1 MIAHGGDDGL
11 FGFFSTHSNDNA
23 LTKSEAIGFDD
34 GWDWAGFDIL
44 KGLIDVIED
53 LIGGGWDAVFLH

>member
-1 MIAHGGDDGL
+1 MIAHGRDDGL
-11 FGFFSTHSNDNA
+11 FRLVSTHSDDDT
-23 LTKSEAIGFDD
+23 LTKSEAIGLDD
-34 GWDWAGFDIL
+34 GWDSASFDIL